1 MIKKIFL
8 LAVIIYFVFT
18 PITYHPDNKLVLYWG
33 SLNEG
38 RVWNI
43 YEYGE
48 KHLVEIGKQ
57 QFNYPPIH
65 FLLVKFQY
73 LIARPIGG
81 LEYADWLESSNSF
94 DSQQSSIFRYA
105 LATKFT
111 LVLVTLINGLL
122 IYAIMKKY
130 KKTEKQSV
138 LAAALWWFNP
148 IVLYSGVLMGQND
161 VLAIL
166 PFLIAWLFLESKWIL
181 SLIFFGL
188 AISVKNYPLIWMSL
202 LVITDPILN
211 WIKKLSVIIGSILVY
226 VLTILP
232 FIKNSVFQQEVLN
245 STITDRF
252 LIATINLG
260 LGDRVIIVPILLITI
275 LIFAIKF
282 SKAKLSLSSRSFL
295 IMTSNL
301 VLLGFTHFHPQWF
314 TWIIPFWAIWAVAQI
329 KKNKTIEIILMSS
342 LVFLAWLIILL
353 LFRDTSLYWGI
364 FLPINPDLVNLPF
377 LSEYLSTRNFD
388 TVKINNLAHSVV
400 AGVALASVII
410 TSQLRSS
417 GKTKQM
423 KTNELVLEKLKKNE
437 IFVFIEKI
445 GKIMK
450 NLSSIKVLVFSFT
463 LPLIIWSTLFFI
475 VNLAPSQKKFS
486 NYLTIKYID
495 PEYPQ
500 ETTFTADY
508 SHLNRIDVWMR
519 NPKFASKEN
528 LEIILLDYED
538 NVLANKEFFGS
549 NIGDPGVIRLDIP
562 MQVDSQ
568 NQKYTVKLNL
578 ISQARELT
586 GAKDFLQIGTE
597 EQQLTIDHYYRPPFN
612 LKTTVKD
619 SYNRLFKMFKQ
630 IWYWYILLVILIH
643 RLLRLINKNIN

>member
-1 MIKKIFL
+1 
-8 LAVIIYFVFT
+8 
-18 PITYHPDNKLVLYWG
+18 
-33 SLNEG
+33 
-38 RVWNI
+38 
-43 YEYGE
+43 
-48 KHLVEIGKQ
+48 
-57 QFNYPPIH
+57 
-65 FLLVKFQY
+65 
-73 LIARPIGG
+73 
-81 LEYADWLESSNSF
+81 
-94 DSQQSSIFRYA
+94 
-105 LATKFT
+105 
-111 LVLVTLINGLL
+111 
-122 IYAIMKKY
+122 MKKY

-138 LAAALWWFNP
+138 LAAVLWWFNP
-148 IVLYSGVLMGQND
+148 IILYSGVLMGQND

-211 WIKKLSVIIGSILVY
+211 WIKKFSVIIGSILVY
-226 VLTILP
+226 VFTILP
-232 FIKNSVFQQEVLN
+232 FIKNSVFQQQVLN

-295 IMTSNL
+295 IMASNL

-329 KKNKTIEIILMSS
+329 KENKTVEIILMSL

-388 TVKINNLAHSVV
+388 TVKINNLAHSVL
-400 AGVALASVII
+400 AGVALASVIM

-417 GKTKQM
+417 NKTKQM
-423 KTNELVLEKLKKNE
+423 KTNELVLEKLEKNE
-437 IFVFIEKI
+437 IFVFIKKI
-445 GKIMK
+445 GKIIE
-450 NLSSIKVLVFSFT
+450 NLSSAKALIFSFT
-463 LPLIIWSTLFFI
+463 LPLIIWGVLFFI
-475 VNLAPSQKKFS
+475 VNLIPSQKKFS
-486 NYLTIKYID
+486 NYSQIKYID

-500 ETTFTADY
+500 EKTFNANY
-508 SHLNRIDVWMR
+508 SHLNRIDLWMR
-519 NPKFASKEN
+519 NPNFASQEN
-528 LEIILLDYED
+528 LEIILLDNED

-568 NQKYTVKLNL
+568 NQKYKVKLNL
-578 ISQARELT
+578 INQARELT

-612 LKTTVKD
+612 LKTTVND

-630 IWYWYILLVILIH
+630 IWYWYLLLVALMYY
-643 RLLRLINKNIN
+643 LLKLTNKKQRE